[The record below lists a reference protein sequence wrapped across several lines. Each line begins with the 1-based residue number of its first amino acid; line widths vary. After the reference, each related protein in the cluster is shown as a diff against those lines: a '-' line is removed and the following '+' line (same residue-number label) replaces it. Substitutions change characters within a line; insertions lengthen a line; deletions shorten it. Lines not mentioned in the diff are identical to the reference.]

1 MKSPNISRESI
12 RRFLGMPPES
22 AWERCERE
30 YRSQLLSKE
39 FIKWHSA
46 RRNGKHYELSDTRLS
61 FSLFDNRNY
70 ALGIYMIWYE
80 EDNILRSRTV
90 VYVGEGYIFQR
101 LSDHRRDQAI
111 TRHRWDEQRLFGIRP
126 LYFDF
131 TLESNQRRRY
141 GIENYLHDEL
151 KPLES
156 SKSSTEQP
164 IPVRLPW
171 ERL

>member
-1 MKSPNISRESI
+1 MNRPNVSGDSF

-22 AWERCERE
+22 EWERC
-30 YRSQLLSKE
+30 YRDYVHKLLSKE
-39 FIKWHSA
+39 YIKWHSPN
-46 RRNGKHYELSDTRLS
+46 RNGNPYE
-61 FSLFDNRNY
+61 LFDNRLNCSLLDNRYY

-80 EDNILRSRTV
+80 ENDVFARRTV

-101 LSDHRRDQAI
+101 LSAHRNDYDI
-111 TRHRWDEQRLFGIRP
+111 VRHSYDKQRLFGIRP
-126 LYFDF
+126 LYVNFA
-131 TLESNQRRRY
+131 LESSQPRRY

-171 ERL
+171 ECL